1 MKLKN
6 IIHFFFCFSIL
17 LLISVQPAYC
27 QYPVKWQQIVG
38 CSYNSSTNVLTKN
51 TANGWTSGA
60 LSYNN
65 IKSGKNG
72 MVSHTITSIALNHR
86 KFIGLSP
93 YNTGA
98 NYNTIK
104 YGLYS
109 YGAEFRVYESGT
121 LKFTSAGAVQVG
133 DILSVERTGANVY
146 YSRTRAGTKT
156 ILYTSLLTISTTEVL
171 YADCSIY
178 DNGVAFSGA
187 NATFGYINISE
198 FVTHIDFNNSKYY
211 GDIQVNAA
219 NGASPYTFSWASGT
233 VGIKDSNL
241 IEGTYTVTA
250 TDNVGGVEVKDI
262 KVDYL
267 AKWQQFSGCTV
278 NSTTNV
284 ITKNVA
290 NSWCN
295 TGGISKN
302 KLKSGRSGYVE
313 YKIETVS
320 TFQMFLG
327 LSEYNTNN
335 CNTSVKFAVHQQD
348 ANFLVFESGVSKY
361 TLTGGLQVN
370 DIVGVERSGANV
382 YYYRIR
388 SGEKTILYTSL
399 ATINPNEDLYADF
412 SIYTASKSMKE
423 IRTSFG
429 WDWVTENTKI
439 SDVTSGISG
448 VLPTNGDFGKS
459 IVNAGDIDGNGFDDL
474 IVSYD
479 YDANNRGGAYI
490 LYMGTS
496 NAVLSIAD
504 ISANTGLSTLI
515 TNDSL
520 LFNVVKVFP
529 DLNRDGKKEFYASAI
544 RKKHTGYDIGSS
556 PVTNQFQGK
565 GYIFQLTKSGT
576 IEWLKE
582 CSPITRM
589 LELDTTGPQPVEM
602 PMIFDRFIGHQVVPM
617 SQSIENFDSIR
628 TSVRVGNLFGYS
640 AAAIG
645 DVDGNGTDDI
655 AISSIYESSLT
666 SSSKEGG
673 IMILFLD
680 RELNVINYA
689 EINPYSGGLTNN
701 PNTNDY
707 FGFDIVAIDDYDSD
721 GIKEI
726 AVSGANIES
735 GNYNG
740 KVWIISLNP
749 DGTVKDDFTIN
760 STDVAVKSNSF
771 FGAHLDVMGDINGDG
786 LKELA
791 ISSINSI
798 KHLDRFT
805 GPSNLGQLS
814 VVSISSTNTLTLIK
828 EIYHKYNGLGTLVSN
843 DRFSNG
849 MAYIGNMNNNGK
861 AYIAVGAA
869 GDDAGGTNKGAVYL
883 LKLDESVISRVNS
896 SNSVTNVTTTALGGV
911 TSTISGGQSPY
922 YTFFENDEYL
932 TNYQFTTSR
941 TAARLKAIS
950 MGLNGDLFNTINR
963 SAYLNKF
970 NSNTVSGIDVGIY
983 NLTIVDTLGNK
994 YNKKVTVTAPITIL
1008 GSSPLSVASTTVSKG
1023 AGSAWSEALF
1033 DNYTSLM
1040 ENGGFEVEITNETTQ
1055 FYVGLRAYGDTVTY
1069 ANPYES
1075 LVYGMWVNGSYLNVI
1090 INGEIEG
1097 TFIIKTNEKIE
1108 VTKTSNSLKF
1118 YRNGVLYRKYELD
1131 DSSLFGENFRADKN
1145 VALQLKAGIYTAS
1158 RSFKLINYLT
1168 SKRPRIVASGLE
1180 NMNCGQLDNGEL
1192 NPVITGTLS
1201 SLSWTGPN
1209 SFTSSSQQIIGL
1221 EPGEYILTVTSGSFT
1236 QVKKYW
1242 VGYKTLW
1249 VDKTDVLNY
1258 PFPNNNS
1265 IYNPTFS
1272 ATGEAY
1278 SSNRLAYSVSTH
1290 WQHFGLLL
1298 SQKLNLLND
1307 DSFVYFEEDVVSP
1320 SKYGVYLWN
1329 LPVNYKYLFAYDK
1342 NTLNSL
1348 GLFQE
1353 NSEIHI
1359 TKNSSAQ
1366 FSYNASNLTP
1376 AIPLPWL
1383 TITPYNGSNFS
1394 SADLIVG
1401 TELRGAAEISNHLV
1415 SFPCEP
1421 NVGYVKPQVKLD
1433 GGYYLPTNNKLY
1445 LYFDKEYEPNIQ
1457 NCEIKIYKEH
1467 TNQLFETTQIH
1478 RKSIGDNRHII
1489 DLGALTST
1497 LTNGYY
1503 ILELTNT
1510 KGDVVYLKF
1519 NI

>member
-1 MKLKN
+1 MKFKKN
-6 IIHFFFCFSIL
+6 IL
-17 LLISVQPAYC
+17 LLAVFFFAFKSFFA

-65 IKSGKNG
+65 IKSGQNG
-72 MVSHTITSIALNHR
+72 IVSYTVTSIATFSQL
-86 KFIGLSP
+86 KYLGLSP

-98 NYNTIK
+98 NFNTIK
-104 YGLYS
+104 YGVGQD
-109 YGAEFRVYESGT
+109 GAQFRVVESGT
-121 LKFTSAGAVQVG
+121 VKYTLAGGVQVG

-156 ILYTSLLTISTTEVL
+156 ILYTSILTISTTEVL
-171 YADCSIY
+171 YADCSIFY
-178 DNGVAFSGA
+178 NGISMASADA
-187 NATFGYINISE
+187 NFGYITISE
-198 FVTHIDFNNSKYY
+198 AITNIDFNNNKYY
-211 GDIQVNAA
+211 GNIQVNAA

-233 VGIKDSNL
+233 LGNKDSNL
-241 IEGTYTVTA
+241 IEGTYQVTA
-250 TDNVGGVEVKDI
+250 TDNVGGVEVKSI
-262 KVDYL
+262 NVDYL
-267 AKWQQFSGCTV
+267 AKWQQFAGCTV

-290 NSWCN
+290 LGWCN

-302 KLKSGRSGYVE
+302 KLKSGRNGYVE
-313 YKIETVS
+313 YKIERITS
-320 TFQMFLG
+320 FQMYLG
-327 LSEYNTNN
+327 LADYNTNA
-335 CNTSVKFAVHQQD
+335 CNTSIKFAIFQD
-348 ANFLVFESGVSKY
+348 NSTFRVSESGVTKY
-361 TLTGGLQVN
+361 SLTSGLQVN
-370 DIVGVERSGANV
+370 DIVGVERVGTNV

-388 SGEKTILYTSL
+388 SGVKSVLYTSIL
-399 ATINPNEDLYADF
+399 TINPNEDLYADF
-412 SIYTASKSMKE
+412 SINTASSTMKE

-429 WDWVTENTKI
+429 WDWATENTKI
-439 SDVTSGISG
+439 SDLTSGISG

-459 IVNAGDIDGNGFDDL
+459 VVNAGDIDENGFDDL

-490 LYMGTS
+490 LFMGAS
-496 NAVLSIAD
+496 NAVLSISD
-504 ISANTGLSTLI
+504 ISANTGLSSLI

-520 LFNVVKVFP
+520 VFNVVKTFP
-529 DLNRDGKKEFYASAI
+529 DLNRDGKREFYASAI

-556 PVTNQFQGK
+556 PVINQFQGK
-565 GYIFQLTKSGT
+565 GYIFQLTKFGT

-582 CSPITRM
+582 CSPVTRM
-589 LELDTTGPQPVEM
+589 LELDTTGPQPIEM
-602 PMIFDRFIGHQVVPM
+602 PMIFDRFIGNQVLPM
-617 SQSIENFDSIR
+617 SQTIENFDSIR

-640 AAAIG
+640 ASAIG

-673 IMILFLD
+673 ITILFLD

-689 EINPYSGGLTNN
+689 EINPYSGGLSNN

-749 DGTVKDDFTIN
+749 NGTTKDDFTIN
-760 STDVAVKSNSF
+760 STDVAVKTNSF
-771 FGAHLDVMGDINGDG
+771 FGAHLDVMGDLNGDG

-791 ISSINSI
+791 ISSIYSI
-798 KHLDRFT
+798 KHLDKFT
-805 GPSNLGQLS
+805 FPSNLGQLS
-814 VVSISSTNTLTLIK
+814 VISISSTNSVKLIK

-849 MAYIGNMNNNGK
+849 MAYLGNMNNNGK
-861 AYIAVGAA
+861 AYIAVGAS
-869 GDDAGGTNKGAVYL
+869 GDDAGGTNKGAIYL
-883 LKLDESVISRVNS
+883 LKLDEAVISRVNS
-896 SNSVTNVTTTALGGV
+896 SNSITNVTTTALGAI
-911 TSTISGGQSPY
+911 TATISGGQTPY
-922 YTFFENDEYL
+922 NTFFENNEYL
-932 TNYQFTTSR
+932 TNYQFNTSR
-941 TAARLKAIS
+941 EATRLKAIS
-950 MGLNGDLFNTINR
+950 MGLDGSYFASVNR
-963 SAYLNKF
+963 SVYLNKF
-970 NSNTVSGIDVGIY
+970 NSNSVTGLDVGIY
-983 NLTIVDTLGNK
+983 NLTIVDALENK
-994 YNKKVTVTAPITIL
+994 YNKKITLTAPITIL

-1023 AGSAWSEALF
+1023 AGSAWSEAIF

-1040 ENGGFEVEITNETTQ
+1040 ENGGFEVEITNSTTQ
-1055 FYVGLRAYGDTVTY
+1055 FYVGLREYGDTITY
-1069 ANPYES
+1069 TNPYES
-1075 LVYGMWVNGSYLNVI
+1075 LVYGLWVNSGILSVI

-1097 TFIIKTNEKIE
+1097 TFTINTNDKIE
-1108 VTKTSNSLKF
+1108 LTKSSNSLKF
-1118 YRNGVLYRKYELD
+1118 HRNGVLFKKYELD
-1131 DSSLFGENFRADKN
+1131 DSSLFGENFRGDKN
-1145 VALQLKAGIYTAS
+1145 AALQLKAGIYTAS
-1158 RSFKLINYLT
+1158 RSFKLVNYLT
-1168 SKRPRIVASGLE
+1168 SKRPRIVASGQE

-1201 SLSWTGPN
+1201 SLIWTGPN
-1209 SFTSSSQQIIGL
+1209 SFTSSSQQISGL
-1221 EPGEYILTVTSGSFT
+1221 EPGEYTLTVTSGSFT

-1272 ATGEAY
+1272 GMGEAY
-1278 SSNRLAYSVSTH
+1278 SANSLVYSASTH

-1298 SQKLNLLND
+1298 PIRNKLTFD
-1307 DSFVYFEEDVVSP
+1307 ESAVYFKEDISVSP
-1320 SKYGVYLWN
+1320 GIFGVFLWD
-1329 LPVNYKYLFAYDK
+1329 LPINYKFLLAYDK
-1342 NTLNSL
+1342 NTYSL
-1348 GLFQE
+1348 MGLFQE
-1353 NSEIHI
+1353 FSEIHI
-1359 TKNSSAQ
+1359 TKTLSAQ
-1366 FSYNASNLTP
+1366 FSYTASNLTP
-1376 AIPLPWL
+1376 LLPLPWY
-1383 TITPYNGSNFS
+1383 TITPFNGSNFS
-1394 SADLIVG
+1394 SANLIVG
-1401 TELRGAAEISNHLV
+1401 TDLRGKTEISNHLV

-1421 NVGYVKPQVKLD
+1421 NVGYVKPHVKLD

-1467 TNQLFETTQIH
+1467 TNQLYETTQIH
-1478 RKSIGDNRHII
+1478 KKSIGDNRHII
-1489 DLGALTST
+1489 DLGALTGT
-1497 LTNGYY
+1497 LTNGHY
-1503 ILELTNT
+1503 ILELINT